1 MLKKFCITVALVAL
15 PSSAF
20 AGPIVIDNFNSG
32 QLFLNGP
39 IGGVAPGPSNVAC
52 VFQSVEQVNSV
63 CNSVGVSHVTSSNG
77 YAVAT
82 GTGPN
87 GNSAN
92 TTAIGVLDPAH
103 ANDVIGA
110 SRFSLLTTT
119 ASSNTA
125 NPGGAAHI
133 NVNGNIPGAFD
144 FSADASTYANALL
157 RWDGG
162 TSNTGAIGLGL
173 NLDLLAAGTNSL
185 YLIYKTNNGGVV
197 PPTSTILIT
206 VYTDLTHF
214 STSSFTVPFTGFA
227 GGFSTFYQ
235 SFASFVAGAGS
246 SGAANFSQVHAITMS
261 LNANPGSTSGIDFV
275 LDEFGAIANGG
286 INNSITPE
294 PGTYMFAALGLS
306 AVAALRRRRS

>member
-1 MLKKFCITVALVAL
+1 MLKKFCLTVALVAL
-15 PSSAF
+15 SSSAF

-39 IGGVAPGPSNVAC
+39 VGGVAPGPSNVAC
-52 VFQSVEQVNSV
+52 VYQSTEQVNSV
-63 CNSVGVSHVTSSNG
+63 CNSITVAHVSSSNG

-92 TTAIGVLDPAH
+92 TMAIGSLDPAH

-119 ASSNTA
+119 ASTNTT
-125 NPGGAAHI
+125 NPGGTAHLNI
-133 NVNGNIPGAFD
+133 NGNIPGAFN
-144 FSADASTYANALL
+144 FSTDASTYADALL

-162 TSNTGAIGLGL
+162 TSNTGAVGLGL

-185 YLIYKTNNGGVV
+185 YLSYKTNNGGVV

-206 VYTDLTHF
+206 IYTDLTHF
-214 STSSFTVPFTGFA
+214 STSTFTVPFTGFA
-227 GGFSTFYQ
+227 GGFSTIYQ
-235 SFASFVAGAGS
+235 SFASFIAGAGAA
-246 SGAANFSQVHAITMS
+246 GGANFSLVRAITMS

-275 LDEFGAIANGG
+275 LDEFGAIANGST
-286 INNSITPE
+286 NNSITPE
-294 PGTYMFAALGLS
+294 PGTYMFTAFGLAAF
-306 AVAALRRRRS
+306 AALRRRRS

>member
-1 MLKKFCITVALVAL
+1 MLKKFCLTVALVAL
-15 PSSAF
+15 SSSAF

-39 IGGVAPGPSNVAC
+39 VGGVAPGPSNVAC
-52 VFQSVEQVNSV
+52 VYQSIEQVNSV
-63 CNSVGVSHVTSSNG
+63 CNSITVAHVSSSNG

-92 TTAIGVLDPAH
+92 TMAIGSLDPAH

-119 ASSNTA
+119 ASTNTT
-125 NPGGAAHI
+125 NPGGTAHL
-133 NVNGNIPGAFD
+133 NVNGNIPGALS
-144 FSADASTYANALL
+144 FSTDASTYANAIL

-214 STSSFTVPFTGFA
+214 STSSFTVPSTGFA
-227 GGFSTFYQ
+227 GSTFYQ

-246 SGAANFSQVHAITMS
+246 SGAANFSQVRAITMS
-261 LNANPGSTSGIDFV
+261 LNANPGSTSGIDVV
-275 LDEFGAIANGG
+275 LDEFGAIANGV

-294 PGTYMFAALGLS
+294 PGTYMFTAFGLAAF
-306 AVAALRRRRS
+306 AALRRRRS